1 MKFWNSTLKGMEEYI
16 PGEQPANIDEYIKLN
31 TNENPFPP
39 SEKVLGTIRE
49 AVNAGLRRYPDSLCI
64 RLRQVFAEQNNLSPE
79 NVFAGNGSDEIFTL
93 IFRGLIEKDGTAA
106 FPYPSYSL
114 YDTLAQS
121 NAIKYEK
128 IKMESGFNLN
138 LERFLDKKYDMV
150 IIANPNNPTGTFIES
165 GMIRSFLDR
174 FKGLL
179 VVDEAYIDFYGGSA
193 IELTGEYDNLL
204 VTRSFSKS
212 CSLAGLRVGLAV
224 AHRDIIRGLVKI
236 KDSYNVDSLAQA
248 GAAAALLDRKT
259 FEYNINM
266 LRSNKEYLEERL
278 DDLGF
283 ERVPSRANFL
293 LARHPQI
300 SSEELYLKL
309 KEERILVRHFKEPVI
324 SDYVRISVGTMM
336 EIKKLC
342 ALISSILEGV

>member
-1 MKFWNSTLKGMEEYI
+1 MKFWNKTLREMDEYM
-16 PGEQPANIDEYIKLN
+16 PGEQPRDIDEYIKLN

-39 SEKVLGTIRE
+39 SDKVLKAIND
-49 AVNAGLRRYPDSLCI
+49 AVNSNLRRYPDAQCT
-64 RLRQVFAEQNNLSPE
+64 RLRETFAEQHGLAPE

-93 IFRGLIEKDGTAA
+93 IFRGLVEKNGIAA

-121 NAIKYEK
+121 NGVKYEK
-128 IKMESGFNLN
+128 INLDSSLN
-138 LERFLDKKYDMV
+138 ADMARFLEKPYNMV
-150 IIANPNNPTGTFIES
+150 IIANPNNPTGTFVES
-165 GMIRSFLDR
+165 GKIEQFLKSFS
-174 FKGLL
+174 GLL

-193 IELTGEYDNLL
+193 IGLVKKYDNLV

-212 CSLAGLRVGLAV
+212 YSLAGLRIGLAV
-224 AHRDIIRGLVKI
+224 AHKDIIRGLVKI
-236 KDSYNVDSLAQA
+236 KDSYNIDTLAQA
-248 GAAAALLDRKT
+248 GAAAALLDKKT
-259 FEYNINM
+259 FDYNIGM

-300 SSEELYLKL
+300 SSSELYEKL
-309 KEERILVRHFKEPVI
+309 KEEKILVRHFKGPVI
-324 SDYVRISVGTMM
+324 SDYIRISVGTMM
-336 EIKKLC
+336 ELKKTC
-342 ALISSILEGV
+342 AVLGSILEGV